1 MALIYIF
8 APFGPLR
15 VRNFRMGLKRLLFT
29 YLLALASLFSVG
41 RELPDTLL
49 QRRNSGEVMPDST
62 LKILM
67 RNDRWV
73 SERGTT
79 TPVQDT
85 LRRPILPATVVP
97 LPADTLAADT
107 LARDTT
113 NKVVLEAPIDYVAKD
128 SIIVSLD
135 GQKVYLYND
144 AKINYMDIELTAYH
158 MILDLETKEIYA
170 EGRTDSTGTLV
181 GKPIFQEG
189 SDKFE
194 SRTLRYN
201 FQTQKGI
208 ITDVVTQQG
217 EGFVHSSLTKKI
229 SKDEFVLKQGK
240 YTTCDADHP
249 HFYLHLSR
257 AKVISNKKIIT
268 GPAYMVLEDFPLY
281 FPVLPFGYFPNS
293 PKYSSGILV
302 PSYGEEGN
310 RGFFLREG
318 GYYWAANEYFD
329 VSARGDIYSRG
340 SWATK
345 LHTNYRMRYRFS
357 GGFDFRYAVNVYGQ
371 KGLDTYTKSPQFQI
385 TWSHSQDAK
394 ANPNRSFS
402 ANVNFSTSGYDK
414 QNSLSAES
422 YLRTQKSSSISYTK
436 RWENSPFSMSANL
449 RHSQNSTDSSLTL
462 SMPELTFNMAK
473 IYPLKPKNRKG
484 SAKWYEQFGF
494 SYSANMRNTI
504 TAKEKEILEQNFFS
518 DWQNGIQHNLPI
530 SLPSFNL
537 FKFVNMS
544 PSFSYS
550 EKWYFRHIEK
560 SYDPEQSY
568 RDRSGRLTHVKT
580 DTITGLKRNYQY
592 SYSLSASTNIYG
604 MFIPSNPKSRIKGIR
619 HKLSPSL
626 SFSYNPDFGD
636 SRFGFWKQVQTDSTG
651 RMEYYTIFDGG
662 IYGYA
667 GRGAAGNI
675 SFSLNNNLEMK
686 VQDARDTTG
695 ANPFKKVKLI
705 DNLSLGTSYNLIA
718 DSLNLQPISI
728 RGRTTVQGI
737 GINFGTTID
746 PYMTDSRGVKVNKYT
761 WNYNRG
767 LAKLGRL
774 TNANLSFGLQFN
786 SKKGEK
792 ESEKA
797 KETIEGEDE
806 LPGDYHHYA
815 DFNIPWDF
823 GFDYTFNY
831 SRFNPNEKGRF
842 TQTVNMRGSLNLTKN
857 WRFNMNTNYDIMAKT
872 FSFTSFSVYRDLHCW
887 EMSLNFVPFGRM
899 KSYSFTLNARTS
911 MLRDLKVSKQR
922 SFYDN
927 F

>member
-1 MALIYIF
+1 
-8 APFGPLR
+8 
-15 VRNFRMGLKRLLFT
+15 MGLKRLLIT
-29 YLLALASLFSVG
+29 YLLALASLMSVG
-41 RELPDTLL
+41 RVLPDTLSQ
-49 QRRNSGEVMPDST
+49 QRRSGEVRPDT
-62 LKILM
+62 ALRLM
-67 RNDRWV
+67 MVNDRWV
-73 SERGTT
+73 S
-79 TPVQDT
+79 PVTESLRSGDT
-85 LRRPILPATVVP
+85 LRLLPPGPRYAA
-97 LPADTLAADT
+97 PADSLPTDSLSADST
-107 LARDTT
+107 E
-113 NKVVLEAPIDYVAKD
+113 KVVLEAPIDYVATD
-128 SIIVSLD
+128 SIIVAFD
-135 GQKVYLYND
+135 GQKVYLYGD

-170 EGRTDSTGTLV
+170 EGRVDSTGTLV

-217 EGFVHSSLTKKI
+217 EGFVHSALTKKI
-229 SKDEFVLKQGK
+229 SRDEFVLKQGK

-249 HFYLHLSR
+249 HFFVHLSK

-268 GPAYMVLEDFPLY
+268 GPAYMVLEDFPIY

-329 VSARGDIYSRG
+329 VSARGDLYSRG

-357 GGFDFRYAVNVYGQ
+357 GGFDFRYAVNVYGE
-371 KGLDTYTKSPQFQI
+371 KGLDTYTRSPQFQV

-462 SMPELTFNMAK
+462 SLPELTFNMSK
-473 IYPLKPKNRKG
+473 IYPLKFKNRKG

-504 TAKEKEILEQNFFS
+504 TAKEKDILKKNFLT

-537 FKFVNMS
+537 FKHINMS

-550 EKWYFRHIEK
+550 EKWYFSHVEK
-560 SYDPEQSY
+560 SYQPDQTFY
-568 RDRSGRLTHVKT
+568 DRNGRPTHVKT

-604 MFIPSNPKSRIKGIR
+604 NFMPRNPKSRIKGIR
-619 HKLSPSL
+619 HKLSPSV
-626 SFSYNPDFGD
+626 SFSYNPDFGNPK
-636 SRFGFWKQVQTDSTG
+636 FGFWKQVQTDSTG
-651 RMEYYTIFDGG
+651 RMDYYTIFDGG

-686 VQDARDTTG
+686 VQDMKDTTG
-695 ANPFKKVKLI
+695 TNPFKKVKLI
-705 DNLSLGTSYNLIA
+705 DNLSLATSYNLIA
-718 DSLNLQPISI
+718 DSMNLQPISI
-728 RGRTTVQGI
+728 RGRTTVQGV

-746 PYMTDSRGVKVNKYT
+746 PYMTDKNGIRINRYA
-761 WNYNRG
+761 WNYNKG

-797 KETIEGEDE
+797 RDAIENQQE
-806 LPGDYHHYA
+806 LPGDFSNYM

-842 TQTVNMRGSLNLTKN
+842 TQTINLRGSLNMTKN
-857 WRFNMNTNYDIMAKT
+857 WRLNMNTNYDIMARA
-872 FSFTSFSVYRDLHCW
+872 FSFTNFSVHRDLHCW

-899 KSYSFTLNARTS
+899 KSYSFTLNARSS